1 MGGTADVIVIGAG
14 IAGASVAGLLDGH
27 ADVLLL
33 EAEDRPGYHTTG
45 RSAATWIKYYGPP
58 QVRAL
63 TVASRPFLDSPPD
76 GFADAPLLRP
86 RGELLV
92 ASPGHETALA
102 EEKAGAPGLQ
112 QVTPKEI
119 GEISPAMK
127 TELLIGGLY
136 DPDGQDIDVDL
147 LHQGFLRMHRRA
159 GGGLICDARVD
170 KIERQGGVWTV
181 TANGETYSAPVLVNA
196 AGAWGDAVASMA
208 GAAPVGLVPKKRTA
222 ALAEIANDVDFSAW
236 PITADIGME
245 YYFKPES
252 GKLLVSPADE
262 TPWEPCDAFAEDL
275 DVAIGIDRMQQATDL
290 EVTRVEH
297 SWAGLRTFAPDGTV
311 VNGFDPDLDG
321 FYWLVGQGGY
331 GIQTAPAM
339 AQFAAASIRGTTPPA
354 DLAASGVDEAAI
366 APDRFSR
373 AL

>member
-1 MGGTADVIVIGAG
+1 MTRTADVIVVGGG
-14 IAGASVAGLLDGH
+14 IAGASVAGLLAEN
-27 ADVLLL
+27 ADVILL

-45 RSAATWIKYYGPP
+45 RSAATWIQYYGPP

-63 TVASRPFLDSPPD
+63 TVASRPFFDAPPD
-76 GFADAPLLRP
+76 AFGDVPLLKP

-92 ASPGHETALA
+92 ASPGHEAAMA

-112 QVTPKEI
+112 SVTPDEI
-119 GEISPAMK
+119 AEISPAMR

-147 LHQGFLRMHRRA
+147 LHQGFLRLLRQA
-159 GGGLICDARVD
+159 GGSLICDARVEGV
-170 KIERQGGVWTV
+170 ERSAGTWTV
-181 TANGETYSAPVLVNA
+181 TTKEASYAAPLLVNA
-196 AGAWGDAVASMA
+196 AGAWGDAVAAMA
-208 GAAPVGLVPKKRTA
+208 GARPVGLVPKKRTA
-222 ALAEIANDVDFSAW
+222 ALADIANDVDFSTW
-236 PITADIGME
+236 PITADIGMA

-262 TPWEPCDAFAEDL
+262 TPWEPCDAYAEDL
-275 DVAIGIDRMQQATDL
+275 DVATGIDRMQQATDL

-339 AQFAAASIRGTTPPA
+339 AQFAAAAIGQA
-354 DLAASGVDEAAI
+354 DVPDVFKRHGVESAAI
-366 APDRFSR
+366 SPARFSG
-373 AL
+373 